1 MSDRVNYTNGKD
13 MPIDALKNSF
23 IFVRINENLSFIYGR
38 IHKMDKDIEEE
49 KTRIYYG
56 AIIPVSK
63 GKLMGDWVK
72 DDGYVVIDFDT
83 TVAWAKQEYLDNLV
97 ELG

>member
-23 IFVRINENLSFIYGR
+23 ISVRINENLSFIYGR

-56 AIIPVSK
+56 AIIPITFR
-63 GKLMGDWVK
+63 LP
-72 DDGYVVIDFDT
+72 
-83 TVAWAKQEYLDNLV
+83 
-97 ELG
+97 

>member
-23 IFVRINENLSFIYGR
+23 ISVRINENLSFIYGR

-63 GKLMGDWVK
+63 GKLMGDSEN
-72 DDGYVVIDFDT
+72 GITQYCRC
-83 TVAWAKQEYLDNLV
+83 NLKK
-97 ELG
+97 LLTAIS